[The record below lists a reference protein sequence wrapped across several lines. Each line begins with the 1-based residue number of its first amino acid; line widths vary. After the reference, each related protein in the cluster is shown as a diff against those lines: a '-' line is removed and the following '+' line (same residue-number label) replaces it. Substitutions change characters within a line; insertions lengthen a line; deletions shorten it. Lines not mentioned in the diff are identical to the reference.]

1 MRAIAIATSV
11 AVLPDATLVVDP
23 SPRELSQARS
33 LHVLAFTNTTTT
45 MATAKAAAAT
55 SQEGD
60 DKGELLLVESEGRFT
75 LQEWDAVL
83 EKAKRACCQDGLVG
97 QQMQHGLDLVLDD
110 ADAGRSQDVTDM
122 RQFIRG
128 TVEARV
134 AADLYWK

>member
-1 MRAIAIATSV
+1 MRTIAIATSV

-45 MATAKAAAAT
+45 KAAATT

-60 DKGELLLVESEGRFT
+60 EEGGLLLVESEGGFT

-83 EKAKRACCQDGLVG
+83 EKGKRACCQDGLVG

-110 ADAGRSQDVTDM
+110 ADAGKSQDVTDM